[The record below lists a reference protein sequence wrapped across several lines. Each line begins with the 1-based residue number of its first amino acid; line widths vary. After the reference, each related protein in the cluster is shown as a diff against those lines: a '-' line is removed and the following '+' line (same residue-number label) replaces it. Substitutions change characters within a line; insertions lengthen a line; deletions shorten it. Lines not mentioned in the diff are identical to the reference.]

1 MAESRNLARHA
12 TQNRL
17 YQWHTRVFMDAI
29 GDLVER
35 AAPRT
40 LLDAG
45 CGEGFVAAAL
55 HARFP
60 GLEITGLDYSAE
72 AVAYARERY
81 GHAARYQVGS
91 VYGLPFERDAFDL
104 VLCSEVLEHLD
115 RPDDAV
121 GELRR
126 VAREHVL
133 ITVPREPVFDAL
145 ARINLKLG
153 IGGDPGHVNFW
164 TRGGFE
170 RFIARHF
177 PSAWT
182 GTRLVYNLALA
193 DVGRERGGAP
203 VGRD

>member
-1 MAESRNLARHA
+1 MSESRNLARHA
-12 TQNRL
+12 TSNRL
-17 YQWHTRVFMDAI
+17 YQWHTRVFMDAV

-45 CGEGFVAAAL
+45 CGEGFVAGYL
-55 HARFP
+55 HDRFP
-60 GLEITGLDYSAE
+60 GLEITGLDYSAD
-72 AVAYARERY
+72 AVDYARAHY
-81 GHAARYQVGS
+81 GDAGRFAVGS
-91 VYGLPFERDAFDL
+91 VYDLPFERGAFDL

-133 ITVPREPVFDAL
+133 ITVPREPVFDTL
-145 ARINLKLG
+145 ARINLRLG

-164 TRGGFE
+164 TRAGFE
-170 RFIARHF
+170 RFVGRHF
-177 PSAWT
+177 RSAWT

-193 DVGRERGGAP
+193 DVER
-203 VGRD
+203 